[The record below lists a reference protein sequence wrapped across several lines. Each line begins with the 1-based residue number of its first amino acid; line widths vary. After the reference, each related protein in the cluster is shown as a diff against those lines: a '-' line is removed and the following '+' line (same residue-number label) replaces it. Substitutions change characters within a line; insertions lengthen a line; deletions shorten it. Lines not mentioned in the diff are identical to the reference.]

1 MGTLIMA
8 YIQEQQQSREIQ
20 LSTTSASTTR
30 LYHLFD
36 YTEVENALT
45 ALSNYVPTQVVVGNL
60 ICVLPE
66 YSITPVFSDPNRTL
80 YEATVTYKTPD
91 QADGGTKDE
100 GESQEPQQPE
110 DNTSFTFSYSA
121 MSDVIQNSVDI
132 GNGGT
137 GRYLTDGTSS
147 RITTSTINQQNPS
160 LPPEG
165 VEINTPIV
173 TMVSKTIVPYY
184 VATSQ
189 WFTDRFAQLWTTN
202 DQNFQSFERN
212 CLMFTGMDGSQNSDG
227 NWSISMSFEY
237 RPPTKGKKFSYWEKD
252 ASTPST
258 LTLGYHTG
266 WAVFDAAYEQIQ
278 NISTDGYDSTVRS
291 LSSLEVHHVY
301 GESDFTQLDMVG
313 V

>member
-20 LSTTSASTTR
+20 LSATSASTTR

-45 ALSNYVPTQVVVGNL
+45 ALAGYVPITVAVGNL
-60 ICVLPE
+60 TCVLPE
-66 YSITPVFSDPNRTL
+66 FAIVPIFSDPNRTL
-80 YEATVTYKTPD
+80 YEGTVTYKTAD
-91 QADGGTKDE
+91 KADGGTDDE
-100 GESQEPQQPE
+100 GASQEPKEPS
-110 DNTSFTFSYSA
+110 DDTSFTFSYSS
-121 MSDVIQNSVDI
+121 MSDVIQNSVDL

-137 GRYLTDGTSS
+137 GRYLTNGSS
-147 RITTSTINQQNPS
+147 GRLTTSTINQQNPS

-173 TMVSKTIVPYY
+173 TMTAKTIVPYST
-184 VATSQ
+184 ATQQ

-202 DQNFQSFERN
+202 EFNFASFEAN

-227 NWSISMSFEY
+227 NWTISMSFEY
-237 RPPTKGKKFSYWEKD
+237 RPPTTGKQFAYWTD
-252 ASTPST
+252 AATTPSW

-266 WAVFDAAYEQIQ
+266 WAVFDAAYEQVQ
-278 NISTDGYDSTVRS
+278 NVSTDGYDSTVRS

-301 GESDFTQLDMVG
+301 GESNFNDLGMVG